1 MTFRIRHS
9 DDGSLGFEGLLDP
22 AALELLRRRV
32 VRGTRVVLRRGSAV
46 EPGCWD
52 GLRALGVELEAESVY
67 LARLLRDG
75 RT

>member
-1 MTFRIRHS
+1 MTCRIQRS

-22 AALELLRRRV
+22 AALELLRRLAV
-32 VRGTRVVLRRGSAV
+32 PGTRVVLRRGSEV

-52 GLRALGVELEAESVY
+52 ALRALGADLEAESPY